1 MSGIS
6 PLNVMNLKYFTL
18 IYMLIYFSIANLPL
32 TTKMQ
37 LNVYTKKYSKT
48 NKQTNIKARFVSL
61 FNYQSIFFIY
71 KYFVL
76 RRRENGERERA
87 CDSEVFQENRKD
99 FGFGVWF
106 VLHFKGGNWQGCTQ
120 RKGFLS
126 KIPGTSSLRNP
137 FHSAVCLISAL
148 CL

>member
-87 CDSEVFQENRKD
+87 CDSEVF
-99 FGFGVWF
+99 
-106 VLHFKGGNWQGCTQ
+106 
-120 RKGFLS
+120 
-126 KIPGTSSLRNP
+126 
-137 FHSAVCLISAL
+137 
-148 CL
+148 